1 MKEHVVK
8 QKSFA
13 FALRVVKLAKYLQGD
28 KAFVLSKYAL
38 DFLRHANVV

>member
-1 MKEHVVK
+1 MKENVVK

-13 FALRVVKLAKYLQGD
+13 FALRVVKLVKHLQGE

-38 DFLRHANVV
+38 GF

>member
-1 MKEHVVK
+1 MKEYVVK

-13 FALRVVKLAKYLQGD
+13 FALRVMKLAKSLQGE

-38 DFLRHANVV
+38 DFLRHANAV

>member
-1 MKEHVVK
+1 MKENVVK

-13 FALRVVKLAKYLQGD
+13 FALRVVKLVKYLQGE

-38 DFLRHANVV
+38 DFLRHANIV